1 VIQYRIGFLSQEGGM
16 DATDRGRD
24 EKNGTEV
31 VKTTGPQTGD
41 IIGQVMKLIDKAISS
56 ADEKA
61 AGDRVAAWRTAH
73 PGALVEVLV
82 EALIKA
88 KAQQTAAVGAAT
100 ASTDVVPGLGTLA
113 ALALGTAADIGVTFR
128 LQSELVLE
136 IAAAYGHPLAENE
149 KRDAVLV
156 VTGIS
161 VGANRLLSKAG
172 RDLAE
177 RAAERFAGRS
187 VLKAVPFL
195 GIAASAGANALTTY
209 VIGRRAAAYFERG
222 PEAMGDWAD
231 NLRALTGVDERR
243 IGGWLAETVE
253 TTGVAGTARAVGQ
266 ALGATGG
273 AATGAVAA
281 TARHLRRALRRS

>member
-1 VIQYRIGFLSQEGGM
+1 M
-16 DATDRGRD
+16 DDMREESNGAQA
-24 EKNGTEV
+24 EK
-31 VKTTGPQTGD
+31 KMAAQTGD
-41 IIGQVMKLIDKAISS
+41 VFGQVLKLIDKAISS

-61 AGDRVAAWRTAH
+61 AAERVAAWRSDH
-73 PGALVEVLV
+73 PDASVEALA

-88 KAQQTAAVGAAT
+88 KARQTAAVGAAT
-100 ASTDVVPGLGTLA
+100 SSTDVIPGLGTLA
-113 ALALGTAADIGVTFR
+113 ALALGAAADIGVTFR

-136 IAAAYGHPLAENE
+136 IAAAYGHPLNETE

-156 VTGIS
+156 VTGLS

-172 RDLAE
+172 RELGE
-177 RAAERFAGRS
+177 LAAERFAGRS

-209 VIGRRAAAYFERG
+209 VIGRRAVAYFERG

-243 IGGWLAETVE
+243 VAGWLADTAE
-253 TTGVAGTARAVGQ
+253 TTGVAGTARALGQ
-266 ALGATGG
+266 TLGEASGV
-273 AATGAVAA
+273 ATGAVAKA
-281 TARHLRRALRRS
+281 AGQLRRTFRRR